1 MLDTKQ
7 KGNLNELQCITAFY
21 ELGYSVSIPYGDC
34 DRYDF
39 IVDINNKLYRVQAKS
54 SRLIDENGTIAF
66 SCRSS
71 RSNANGCYNRQYT
84 ADEIDFFATYWQG
97 KCYLVPV
104 EECSSEKK
112 LRFTT
117 PLNGQ
122 KVGISYAKDYELCSQ
137 ISKLLER

>member
-54 SRLIDENGTIAF
+54 ARLIDENGTIVF

-71 RSNANGCYNRQYT
+71 RSNASGCYKRQYT

-104 EECSSEKK
+104 EEC
-112 LRFTT
+112 
-117 PLNGQ
+117 
-122 KVGISYAKDYELCSQ
+122 
-137 ISKLLER
+137 